1 MEKGEFGEKEELLQ
15 RLSRAELEC
24 TKLSEEVVRLRDADR
39 RCQVGHIE
47 GRGGIQWRANS
58 KTFHFQICI
67 KM

>member
-39 RCQVGHIE
+39 RCQVGHT
-47 GRGGIQWRANS
+47 RAS
-58 KTFHFQICI
+58 ESPEPSRPL
-67 KM
+67 